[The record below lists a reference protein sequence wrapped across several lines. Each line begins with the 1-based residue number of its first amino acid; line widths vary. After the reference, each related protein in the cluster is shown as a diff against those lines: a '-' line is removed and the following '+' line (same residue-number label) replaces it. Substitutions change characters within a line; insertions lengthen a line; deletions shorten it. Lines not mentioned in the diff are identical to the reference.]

1 MEPVR
6 GNHHTRFYHAW
17 AEAIDLEEQKLILMP
32 AYPPAFRQDD
42 PLQGPSSFS
51 QSEERKRY
59 PNARGGDSTILTK
72 APHRRAIESKSDEE
86 ASQSSSSEGHHS
98 HIHGETWKSMEQG
111 REYLLEFDKLVIS
124 WV

>member
-6 GNHHTRFYHAW
+6 GNHYTRFYHAW
-17 AEAIDLEEQKLILMP
+17 AEAIDLENQKLLLMP

-42 PLQGPSSFS
+42 PLQGPSLS
-51 QSEERKRY
+51 SEGQVKKRY

-86 ASQSSSSEGHHS
+86 AIQSSTSEGHHS
-98 HIHGETWKSMEQG
+98 HTRGETWESMERG
-111 REYLLEFDKLVIS
+111 REYSLEFDKLVIS
-124 WV
+124 